1 MTPMRFLKYVWAK
14 FHRRWQ
20 NGRVLAQIPQ
30 VRSSIPPSPPSPAGS
45 RWPCRRRLTRSRPGN
60 NCLVRQAADAA
71 VQRQI
76 ALIDA
81 AKVNPSSFFNGPNS
95 CIAGDLLKRFDLS
108 NLIPD
113 LSGFLTSRSAA
124 TNLVQSV
131 IDQAKRQVCQ
141 ILDDQLRDTI
151 GSINRQMNSF
161 QSSITGDLFRQLNGS
176 ITPISLPSITNI
188 GSYNHVQNS
197 AFGSALN
204 LNPTQTSTT
213 VVQPTRPSRPRLPR
227 SSSPAVVRHYDRT
240 GFEGIMQ

>member
-1 MTPMRFLKYVWAK
+1 MACVLEPTPFRI
-14 FHRRWQ
+14 
-20 NGRVLAQIPQ
+20 RVRTCLRLA
-30 VRSSIPPSPPSPAGS
+30 VLFGGLALAGAAPAQAQTS
-45 RWPCRRRLTRSRPGN
+45 GN

-113 LSGFLTSRSAA
+113 LSGFLTGAA
-124 TNLVQSV
+124 QNLISSV
-131 IDQAKRQVCQ
+131 LDAAKRQVCQ

-151 GSINRQMNSF
+151 RSINQQMGSL
-161 QSSITGDLFRQLNGS
+161 QSSISGDLFRQLNGS
-176 ITPISLPSITNI
+176 ISPITLPSITGL
-188 GSYNHVQNS
+188 GSYNHVQNT

-204 LNPTQTSTT
+204 LTQAPQTPAPV
-213 VVQPTRPSRPRLPR
+213 VVQPEVAPLATPGLTKPVPS
-227 SSSPAVVRHYDRT
+227 SGSF
-240 GFEGIMQ
+240 GEMFQ

>member
-1 MTPMRFLKYVWAK
+1 MAGVLKPLTPRTRGAL
-14 FHRRWQ
+14 R
-20 NGRVLAQIPQ
+20 LALLAGWLALAGAA
-30 VRSSIPPSPPSPAGS
+30 PAQAQS
-45 RWPCRRRLTRSRPGN
+45 TGN

-113 LSGFLTSRSAA
+113 LSGFLTGAA
-124 TNLVQSV
+124 TSLVQSV

-141 ILDDQLRDTI
+141 ILDNQLRETI
-151 GSINRQMNSF
+151 GSINQQMGGYQNSL
-161 QSSITGDLFRQLNGS
+161 SGDLFRQLNGS
-176 ITPISLPSITNI
+176 ISPISLPSITGI

-204 LNPTQTSTT
+204 LAQGTQTSTP
-213 VVQPTRPSRPRLPR
+213 VVIQQDTSQPAAASAIAVPTPSGTG
-227 SSSPAVVRHYDRT
+227 SSFGDMYR
-240 GFEGIMQ
+240 

>member
-1 MTPMRFLKYVWAK
+1 MAGVLDRIPPMRAFLL
-14 FHRRWQ
+14 
-20 NGRVLAQIPQ
+20 LAA
-30 VRSSIPPSPPSPAGS
+30 VAGGLALAAPAPAHAQS
-45 RWPCRRRLTRSRPGN
+45 TGN

-81 AKVNPSSFFNGPNS
+81 AKVNPSSFFNGDKS

-113 LSGFLTSRSAA
+113 LQGFLTSAA

-141 ILDDQLRDTI
+141 ILDNQLQDTI

-176 ITPISLPSITNI
+176 ISPISLPSITNI
-188 GSYNHVQNS
+188 GSYSHVQNS

-204 LNPTQTSTT
+204 LNQAQTSTP
-213 VVQPTRPSRPRLPR
+213 VVQPDTSQ
-227 SSSPAVVRHYDRT
+227 SSSSTIVIPPSSGTTAGA

>member
-1 MTPMRFLKYVWAK
+1 MA
-14 FHRRWQ
+14 
-20 NGRVLAQIPQ
+20 GVLARIPQ
-30 VRSSIPPSPPSPAGS
+30 VRSSILLAAVAGGLALAVPAPAHAQS
-45 RWPCRRRLTRSRPGN
+45 TGN

-81 AKVNPSSFFNGPNS
+81 AKVNPSSFFNGDKS

-113 LSGFLTSRSAA
+113 LSGFLTSAA

-176 ITPISLPSITNI
+176 ITPISLPSITNS

-204 LNPTQTSTT
+204 LNPTQTSTP
-213 VVQPTRPSRPRLPR
+213 VGRPDTSQ
-227 SSSPAVVRHYDRT
+227 SSSTSTIVVPPSSGTATGT

>member
-1 MTPMRFLKYVWAK
+1 MPAPVR
-14 FHRRWQ
+14 
-20 NGRVLAQIPQ
+20 AQ
-30 VRSSIPPSPPSPAGS
+30 S
-45 RWPCRRRLTRSRPGN
+45 TGN

-113 LSGFLTSRSAA
+113 LSGFLTSAA

-141 ILDDQLRDTI
+141 ILDSQLRDTI
-151 GSINRQMNSF
+151 GSINQQMNSF

-176 ITPISLPSITNI
+176 ISPISLPNISNI

-204 LNPTQTSTT
+204 LPQTQTSTP
-213 VVQPTRPSRPRLPR
+213 VVHSRTSQ
-227 SSSPAVVRHYDRT
+227 SSLLHDCHSAVVRHHDR
-240 GFEGIMQ
+240 QWL

>member
-1 MTPMRFLKYVWAK
+1 MAGVLDRTPRMRASLI
-14 FHRRWQ
+14 
-20 NGRVLAQIPQ
+20 LAAM
-30 VRSSIPPSPPSPAGS
+30 VGGLALAVPAPAHAQS
-45 RWPCRRRLTRSRPGN
+45 TGN

-113 LSGFLTSRSAA
+113 LSGFLTSAA

-161 QSSITGDLFRQLNGS
+161 QSSINGDLFRQLNGS
-176 ITPISLPSITNI
+176 ISPISLPTITNI
-188 GSYNHVQNS
+188 GSYSHVQNS

-204 LNPTQTSTT
+204 LNPTQNSTT
-213 VVQPTRPSRPRLPR
+213 VVQPDTSQ
-227 SSSPAVVRHYDRT
+227 SSSSSTIVIPPSSGTTNGT
-240 GFEGIMQ
+240 GYGGIMQ

>member
-1 MTPMRFLKYVWAK
+1 MAGVLDWTPRMRISLL
-14 FHRRWQ
+14 
-20 NGRVLAQIPQ
+20 LAA
-30 VRSSIPPSPPSPAGS
+30 VVGSLALAGS
-45 RWPCRRRLTRSRPGN
+45 VPARAQSTGN

-108 NLIPD
+108 SLIPD
-113 LSGFLTSRSAA
+113 LSGFLTSGV

-141 ILDDQLRDTI
+141 ILDSQLQDTI
-151 GSINRQMNSF
+151 RSINQQMGSF

-176 ITPISLPSITNI
+176 ISPISLPNITNL
-188 GSYNHVQNS
+188 GTYNHVQNS
-197 AFGSALN
+197 AFGSALTDLTPAQN
-204 LNPTQTSTT
+204 
-213 VVQPTRPSRPRLPR
+213 
-227 SSSPAVVRHYDRT
+227 SSPVMQQDMAAPAASATIVVPPSSGT
-240 GFEGIMQ
+240 TTGSGFEGIMR

>member
-1 MTPMRFLKYVWAK
+1 MRTSLRLA
-14 FHRRWQ
+14 
-20 NGRVLAQIPQ
+20 VLLGGLALAGAAPAAAQ
-30 VRSSIPPSPPSPAGS
+30 S
-45 RWPCRRRLTRSRPGN
+45 TGN

-113 LSGFLTSRSAA
+113 LSGFLTSAA
-124 TNLVQSV
+124 TSLISSV
-131 IDQAKRQVCQ
+131 IDAAKRQVCQ

-151 GSINRQMNSF
+151 RSINQQMTSF

-176 ITPISLPSITNI
+176 ISPIAIPNISGI
-188 GSYNHVQNS
+188 GSYNLIQNS

-204 LNPTQTSTT
+204 LSQTPQSASPV
-213 VVQPTRPSRPRLPR
+213 VVQQGASVPAAAPVISAPAPSR
-227 SSSPAVVRHYDRT
+227 DNF
-240 GFEGIMQ
+240 GGMFQ

>member
-1 MTPMRFLKYVWAK
+1 MRASLI
-14 FHRRWQ
+14 
-20 NGRVLAQIPQ
+20 LAAM
-30 VRSSIPPSPPSPAGS
+30 VGGLALAVPAPAHAQS
-45 RWPCRRRLTRSRPGN
+45 TGN

-113 LSGFLTSRSAA
+113 LSGFLTSAA

-161 QSSITGDLFRQLNGS
+161 QSSINGDLFRQLNGS
-176 ITPISLPSITNI
+176 ISPISLPTITNI
-188 GSYNHVQNS
+188 GSYSHVQNS

-204 LNPTQTSTT
+204 LNPTQNSTT
-213 VVQPTRPSRPRLPR
+213 VVQPDTSQ
-227 SSSPAVVRHYDRT
+227 SSSSSTIVIPPSSGTTNGT
-240 GFEGIMQ
+240 GYGGIMQ

>member
-1 MTPMRFLKYVWAK
+1 MA
-14 FHRRWQ
+14 
-20 NGRVLAQIPQ
+20 GVLARTPRMRASLLLAAVAGGLALTVPAP
-30 VRSSIPPSPPSPAGS
+30 VRAQS
-45 RWPCRRRLTRSRPGN
+45 TGN

-113 LSGFLTSRSAA
+113 LSGFLTSAA

-141 ILDDQLRDTI
+141 ILDSQLRDTI
-151 GSINRQMNSF
+151 GSINQQMNSF

-176 ITPISLPSITNI
+176 ISPISLPNISNI

-204 LNPTQTSTT
+204 LPQTQTSIP
-213 VVQPTRPSRPRLPR
+213 VVQPDTSQ
-227 SSSPAVVRHYDRT
+227 SSTSTTIVVPQSSGT
-240 GFEGIMQ
+240 TTGSGFEGIMR

>member
-1 MTPMRFLKYVWAK
+1 MAGVLDRTPRMRASLILTTMI
-14 FHRRWQ
+14 
-20 NGRVLAQIPQ
+20 GGLALTQ
-30 VRSSIPPSPPSPAGS
+30 PA
-45 RWPCRRRLTRSRPGN
+45 PVQAQTAGN

-113 LSGFLTSRSAA
+113 LSGFLTSAA

-151 GSINRQMNSF
+151 RSINQQMNSF

-176 ITPISLPSITNI
+176 ISPISLPSITNL
-188 GSYNHVQNS
+188 GMYNHVQNS
-197 AFGSALN
+197 AFGSALTN
-204 LNPTQTSTT
+204 LTPGQTSSP
-213 VVQPTRPSRPRLPR
+213 VVQPDTTAPAAPSTIVVPP
-227 SSSPAVVRHYDRT
+227 SSGTTNGT
-240 GFEGIMQ
+240 GFGEIMQ

>member
-1 MTPMRFLKYVWAK
+1 MAGVLDRIPRMRASLL
-14 FHRRWQ
+14 
-20 NGRVLAQIPQ
+20 LAA
-30 VRSSIPPSPPSPAGS
+30 VAGGLALAVPAPAHAQS
-45 RWPCRRRLTRSRPGN
+45 TGN

-113 LSGFLTSRSAA
+113 LSGFLTSAA

-161 QSSITGDLFRQLNGS
+161 QSSINGDLFRQLNGS
-176 ITPISLPSITNI
+176 ISPISLPTITNI
-188 GSYNHVQNS
+188 GSYSHVQNS

-204 LNPTQTSTT
+204 LNPTQNSTT
-213 VVQPTRPSRPRLPR
+213 VVQPDTSQ
-227 SSSPAVVRHYDRT
+227 SSSSSTIVIPPSSGTTNGT
-240 GFEGIMQ
+240 GYGGIMQ

>member
-1 MTPMRFLKYVWAK
+1 MA
-14 FHRRWQ
+14 
-20 NGRVLAQIPQ
+20 RVLEPTPLQIRMRASLRLAVLLGGLVLAGATPAAAQ
-30 VRSSIPPSPPSPAGS
+30 S
-45 RWPCRRRLTRSRPGN
+45 TGN

-113 LSGFLTSRSAA
+113 LSGFLTSAA
-124 TNLVQSV
+124 TSLISSV
-131 IDQAKRQVCQ
+131 IDAAKRQVCQ
-141 ILDDQLRDTI
+141 VLDDQLRETI
-151 GSINRQMNSF
+151 RSINQQMTSF

-176 ITPISLPSITNI
+176 ISPITIPNISGI
-188 GSYNHVQNS
+188 GSYNLIQNS

-204 LNPTQTSTT
+204 LTQTPQSASPV
-213 VVQPTRPSRPRLPR
+213 VVQQGASVPAAAPVISAPAPS
-227 SSSPAVVRHYDRT
+227 
-240 GFEGIMQ
+240 GGNFGGMFQ

>member
-1 MTPMRFLKYVWAK
+1 MRASLL
-14 FHRRWQ
+14 
-20 NGRVLAQIPQ
+20 LAA
-30 VRSSIPPSPPSPAGS
+30 VAGGLALAVPAPAHAQS
-45 RWPCRRRLTRSRPGN
+45 TGN

-113 LSGFLTSRSAA
+113 LSGFLTSAA

-161 QSSITGDLFRQLNGS
+161 QSSINGDLFRQLNGS
-176 ITPISLPSITNI
+176 ISPISLPTITNI
-188 GSYNHVQNS
+188 GSYSHVQNS

-204 LNPTQTSTT
+204 LNPTQNSTT
-213 VVQPTRPSRPRLPR
+213 VVQPDTSQ
-227 SSSPAVVRHYDRT
+227 SSSSSTIVIPPSSGTTNGT
-240 GFEGIMQ
+240 GYGGIMQ

>member
-1 MTPMRFLKYVWAK
+1 MA
-14 FHRRWQ
+14 
-20 NGRVLAQIPQ
+20 GVLRPLTSRIRGATRLAILAGGLAFVGAPAAQAQ
-30 VRSSIPPSPPSPAGS
+30 STG
-45 RWPCRRRLTRSRPGN
+45 T

-95 CIAGDLLKRFDLS
+95 CIAGDLLRRFDLS

-113 LSGFLTSRSAA
+113 LSGFLTGAA
-124 TNLVQSV
+124 QNLISSV

-141 ILDDQLRDTI
+141 ILDNQLRDTI
-151 GSINRQMNSF
+151 GSINQQMGGYQNSL
-161 QSSITGDLFRQLNGS
+161 SGDLFRQLNGS
-176 ITPISLPSITNI
+176 ISPISLPSINGL

-204 LNPTQTSTT
+204 LAQGQTSTPV
-213 VVQPTRPSRPRLPR
+213 VVQQDTSQPAAASTIAVPTQSGTG
-227 SSSPAVVRHYDRT
+227 SSFGEMYR
-240 GFEGIMQ
+240 

>member
-1 MTPMRFLKYVWAK
+1 MRASLL
-14 FHRRWQ
+14 
-20 NGRVLAQIPQ
+20 LAAVVGGLALAVPAP
-30 VRSSIPPSPPSPAGS
+30 VRAQS
-45 RWPCRRRLTRSRPGN
+45 TGN

-113 LSGFLTSRSAA
+113 LSGFLTSAA

-141 ILDDQLRDTI
+141 ILDSQLRDTI
-151 GSINRQMNSF
+151 GSINQQMNSF

-176 ITPISLPSITNI
+176 ISPISLPNISNI

-204 LNPTQTSTT
+204 LPQTQISIPA
-213 VVQPTRPSRPRLPR
+213 VQPDTSQSRTSITIVIPQ
-227 SSSPAVVRHYDRT
+227 SSGTTTGS
-240 GFEGIMQ
+240 GFEGIMR

>member
-1 MTPMRFLKYVWAK
+1 M
-14 FHRRWQ
+14 
-20 NGRVLAQIPQ
+20 
-30 VRSSIPPSPPSPAGS
+30 RSSILLAAVAGGLALAVPAPAHAQS
-45 RWPCRRRLTRSRPGN
+45 TGN

-81 AKVNPSSFFNGPNS
+81 AKVNPSSFFNGDKS

-113 LSGFLTSRSAA
+113 LSGFLTSAA

-204 LNPTQTSTT
+204 LNPTQTSTP
-213 VVQPTRPSRPRLPR
+213 VVRPDTSQ
-227 SSSPAVVRHYDRT
+227 SSSTSTIVVPPSSGTATGT

>member
-1 MTPMRFLKYVWAK
+1 MAGVLDRTPRMRASLILAAVVGGLALA
-14 FHRRWQ
+14 
-20 NGRVLAQIPQ
+20 GTAPSLAQ
-30 VRSSIPPSPPSPAGS
+30 S
-45 RWPCRRRLTRSRPGN
+45 TGN

-113 LSGFLTSRSAA
+113 LSGFLTSGV

-151 GSINRQMNSF
+151 RSINQQMGSF
-161 QSSITGDLFRQLNGS
+161 QSSVTGDLFRQLNGS
-176 ITPISLPSITNI
+176 ISPISLPNITNL
-188 GSYNHVQNS
+188 GTYNHVQS
-197 AFGSALN
+197 TAFGSALTN
-204 LNPTQTSTT
+204 LTPAQTSTP
-213 VVQPTRPSRPRLPR
+213 VVQPDTTAPAASSTIVVPPS
-227 SSSPAVVRHYDRT
+227 SGTTNGT
-240 GFEGIMQ
+240 GFGEIMQ

>member
-1 MTPMRFLKYVWAK
+1 MA
-14 FHRRWQ
+14 
-20 NGRVLAQIPQ
+20 GVLAQIPQ
-30 VRSSIPPSPPSPAGS
+30 VRSSILLAAVAGGLALAVPAPAHAQS
-45 RWPCRRRLTRSRPGN
+45 TGN

-113 LSGFLTSRSAA
+113 LSGFLTSAA

-213 VVQPTRPSRPRLPR
+213 VVQPDTSQ
-227 SSSPAVVRHYDRT
+227 SSSTSTIVIPPSSGTTTGT

>member
-1 MTPMRFLKYVWAK
+1 MA
-14 FHRRWQ
+14 
-20 NGRVLAQIPQ
+20 GVLRPLTSRIRGATRLAILAGGLAFVGAPAAQAQ
-30 VRSSIPPSPPSPAGS
+30 STG
-45 RWPCRRRLTRSRPGN
+45 T

-113 LSGFLTSRSAA
+113 LSGFLTGAA
-124 TNLVQSV
+124 TSLVQSV

-141 ILDDQLRDTI
+141 ILDNQLRDTI
-151 GSINRQMNSF
+151 SSINTQMGGYQNSL
-161 QSSITGDLFRQLNGS
+161 SGDLFRQLNGS
-176 ITPISLPSITNI
+176 ISPITLPSINGI

-204 LNPTQTSTT
+204 LAQSGQTSTP
-213 VVQPTRPSRPRLPR
+213 VVIQQDTAQPAAASSIAVPTPSGTG
-227 SSSPAVVRHYDRT
+227 SSFGDMYR
-240 GFEGIMQ
+240 